1 MVDAFATVE
10 DLEARLNRT
19 FADGAETDWITTLLG
34 SASTYLRRVIGQL
47 VWPQTTSTYT
57 DYPTEG
63 RVDLPQWPVV
73 EVTTVQRAMV
83 DVKYTYRP
91 GYLTIWNT
99 TLPNDTFDPRVPN
112 VDQPVDITY
121 TWGYTDPPQ
130 DLVDLTCVLVSTT
143 LLTLESNIGLTAGGL
158 SSAAIDDFKIAWAD
172 AGAGS
177 GMVLPQ
183 PTIESLRALY
193 GKGDYT
199 IVTTV

>member
-19 FADGAETDWITTLLG
+19 FAEGAESDWITTLLG

-63 RVDLPQWPVV
+63 RVDLPQWPVIA
-73 EVTTVQRAMV
+73 VTSVQRAAV
-83 DVKYTYRP
+83 DVTFTYRP
-91 GYLTIWNT
+91 GYLTIWHT
-99 TLPNDTFDPRVPN
+99 ALPNNSFDSRVPN

-121 TWGYTDPPQ
+121 TWGYATPPD
-130 DLVDLTCVLVSTT
+130 DLVDLTCVLVSTA

-172 AGAGS
+172 AGAQS

-183 PTIESLRALY
+183 ITIDSLRARY
-193 GKGDYT
+193 GKGDYS